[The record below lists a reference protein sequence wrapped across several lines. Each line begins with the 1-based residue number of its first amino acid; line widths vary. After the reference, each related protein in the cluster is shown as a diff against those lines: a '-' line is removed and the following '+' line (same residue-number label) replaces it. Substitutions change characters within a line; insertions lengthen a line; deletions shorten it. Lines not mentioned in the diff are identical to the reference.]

1 MYQELET
8 LRMKEKMSGSEDMMR
23 KMYEADLEQK
33 KVSKIFQNSDKKA
46 MNRKQFVKRRLQ
58 DLITALIIVFIVFVI
73 LSY

>member
-46 MNRKQFVKRRLQ
+46 MNRKQFVK
-58 DLITALIIVFIVFVI
+58 IC
-73 LSY
+73 